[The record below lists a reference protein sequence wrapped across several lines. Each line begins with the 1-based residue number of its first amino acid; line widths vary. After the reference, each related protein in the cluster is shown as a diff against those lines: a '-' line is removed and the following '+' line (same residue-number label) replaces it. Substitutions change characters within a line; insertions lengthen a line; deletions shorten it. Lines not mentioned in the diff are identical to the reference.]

1 MKTMKKKSVV
11 SLIVLAVMCLGAM
24 GLVGC
29 TEDKLIEIA
38 VKAEMFEDWPQN
50 STSVSWDNTRTVDIG
65 EKVDE
70 ALAGTK
76 YSRSDITGAVLNGV
90 SYGVTVYEQSIDWVV
105 GGSVLVQRMDPTAG
119 PETTLLL
126 YTDESIPG
134 SLGKVIVADLVDAGV
149 DVINA
154 ALKDFL
160 AGGNPVLQVIVRN
173 GSVTSSSGPPAP
185 GNPIIFTWG
194 TWIQYQILVSDTVNL
209 PDPI

>member
-1 MKTMKKKSVV
+1 MKKQSVV
-11 SLIVLAVMCLGAM
+11 SLIVLAVVCFGAM
-24 GLVGC
+24 GPTGC

-38 VKAEMFEDWPQN
+38 VKAEMFEDWPED
-50 STSVSWDNTRTVDIG
+50 SESVSWENTKIVDIA

-76 YSRSDITGAVLNGV
+76 YSRGDITGAVLNGV

-105 GGSVLVQRMDPTAG
+105 GGSVIVQRMDPTAG

-126 YTDESIPG
+126 YTDESVPG
-134 SLGKVIVADLVDAGV
+134 TLGEMITAELEDLGV

-154 ALKDFL
+154 ALADFV
-160 AGGNPVLQVIVRN
+160 AGGNPVLKFIVRN

-194 TWIQYQILVSDTVNL
+194 TWVQYQILVSDTVTL
-209 PDPI
+209 TDPI

>member
-1 MKTMKKKSVV
+1 MKMQSVV

-24 GLVGC
+24 GLAGC

-38 VKAEMFEDWPQN
+38 VKAEMFEDWDQD
-50 STSVSWDNTRTVDIG
+50 SESVSWDNTEIVDVG
-65 EKVDE
+65 AKVDE

-90 SYGVTVYEQSIDWVV
+90 SYGVTKYEQSIDWVV
-105 GGSVLVQRMDPTAG
+105 GGSVIVQRMDPTAG

-126 YTDESIPG
+126 YTDESVPG
-134 SLGKVIVADLVDAGV
+134 TLGMKITAELVDAGV

-154 ALKDFL
+154 ALADFL
-160 AGGNPVLQVIVRN
+160 DGDNPVLKFIVRN

-194 TWIQYQILVSDTVNL
+194 TWVQYQILVSDTVTL
-209 PDPI
+209 VDPI